1 MDLDLVINIIEENG
15 YIGLFLWMWFGI
27 SLIPLPNEMILMT
40 VGLASSMGALNPF
53 VTLLVSYCGIVAAL
67 TTSYVVGTLLGRRL
81 LQFLQ
86 KRKRLANRIESSL
99 RMMKKYHAF
108 SLALS
113 CFIPGARYLVPL
125 LYGFSRLSYRTFAIF
140 SYSGALVW
148 VSIVFVLGY
157 LFGDKIDAIVK
168 YNETI
173 WLFALMAAAAA
184 GGYILFRRKKAKETN
199 LKNEFEIDRTIL
211 HERRHD

>member
-1 MDLDLVINIIEENG
+1 MIGGFLMDLDLVINIIEENG

-53 VTLLVSYCGIVAAL
+53 VALFVSYLGIVAAL
-67 TTSYVVGTLLGRRL
+67 TTSYLVGTLLGRRL
-81 LQFLQ
+81 LQLLQ
-86 KRKRLANRIESSL
+86 KRKRLANQIEASL
-99 RMMKKYHAF
+99 RLMKKYHAF

-140 SYSGALVW
+140 SYSGALIW

-168 YNETI
+168 YNEI
-173 WLFALMAAAAA
+173 IGLFALIAFAVAV
-184 GGYILFRRKKAKETN
+184 GILFLRRKKTKKIQLE
-199 LKNEFEIDRTIL
+199 NEVEN
-211 HERRHD
+211 